1 MYAPKILF
9 FVEISLMYNI
19 FSYLLTSLPQIWLT
33 VDASLL
39 AVRLRLRKLPADERE
54 PRGTAADF
62 LLSLYLGG

>member
-1 MYAPKILF
+1 
-9 FVEISLMYNI
+9 MYNI